1 MQRFK
6 SAPTLKTTTKIYV
19 MSLIYAVA
27 YILLAQAYEISKK
40 TLKLISIDYEF
51 IRIQYRIRIEYVL
64 IFITHIL

>member
-6 SAPTLKTTTKIYV
+6 STPTLKTTTKIYV

-40 TLKLISIDYEF
+40 TVEID
-51 IRIQYRIRIEYVL
+51 IR
-64 IFITHIL
+64 